1 MEDSSKSELIEEKEL
16 ANGIRLSFFN
26 ESKIMTG
33 DRWLIKLKCL
43 AQLPVTDDDFASLP
57 QDDPD
62 LLQYLREKFAG
73 NLSFSTVRER
83 IFVDETEQEQVF
95 SELLKTFLESTLDYL
110 AAPNFP
116 EQLMDSKFKKFSQEY
131 QVKKELDKLVEE
143 DDDDGPADFSACF
156 KD

>member
-1 MEDSSKSELIEEKEL
+1 MEDSSKSELIEEKKL

-26 ESKIMTG
+26 ESKIMTA
-33 DRWLIKLKCL
+33 DRWLVKLRCQAL
-43 AQLPVTDDDFASLP
+43 LPLTDDNFASLP

-62 LLQYLREKFAG
+62 LLQYLRERFAG

-83 IFVDETEQEQVF
+83 VFVDDEEQALVF
-95 SELLKTFLESTLDYL
+95 SELLKNFMDNTLDYL

-116 EQLMDSKFKKFSQEY
+116 EQLMDSEFKKKSQEY
-131 QVKKELDKLVEE
+131 RVKKELDMLVEE